1 MVSAICGRRDG
12 SPAFSGNEKHH
23 LAETFSA
30 ARLRQ
35 GLTQGALA
43 EQVGVTTE
51 TISNSERAESL
62 VTLLVFLKF
71 AAALELSLAD
81 LVDVLASGSKRRVT
95 ARRRRLESDLIQ
107 LAERMTDPDLDLLLG
122 MGKLIAASRQR

>member
-1 MVSAICGRRDG
+1 M
-12 SPAFSGNEKHH
+12 EELKHH
-23 LAETFSA
+23 LAETFRA

-35 GLTQGALA
+35 GLTQEALA

-62 VTLLVFLKF
+62 VTLPVFLKL

-81 LVDVLASGSKRRVT
+81 LVDVPASGSKRCVT
-95 ARRRRLESDLIQ
+95 ARRRRLECDLNQ
-107 LAERMTDPDLDLLLG
+107 LAERMTDSDLDLLLG
-122 MGKLIAASRQR
+122 IGKLLAASRQR